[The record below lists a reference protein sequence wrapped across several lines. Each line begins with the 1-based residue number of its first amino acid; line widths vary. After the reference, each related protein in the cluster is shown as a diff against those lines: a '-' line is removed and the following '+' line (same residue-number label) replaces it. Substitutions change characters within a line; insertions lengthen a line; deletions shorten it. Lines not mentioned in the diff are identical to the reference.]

1 LTVAG
6 AEPEDE
12 GKRGTRRRRLPLLLL
27 YGLMALAA
35 GLLII
40 GSDRFWDLLS
50 PITHKQQLYALAGEY
65 KVDPM
70 LLAAIVRA
78 ESTFNPF
85 AESRSGAVG
94 LMQLMPD
101 TAEEAARG
109 LHLDFDKVE
118 DLYQDE
124 VNLRLGTYHF
134 AHLLKAFNGDTVLAL
149 AAYNAGAAK
158 VRQWRLPPPGAPE
171 ADRIE
176 AIPLDE
182 TRDYVARVLASHRTF
197 KKLQRFKR
205 WLQGLT

>member
-1 LTVAG
+1 
-6 AEPEDE
+6 
-12 GKRGTRRRRLPLLLL
+12 LLL

-158 VRQWRLPPPGAPE
+158 VRNGACRRPARRRPTASKPSPWTRPATMWRGCWPATAPS
-171 ADRIE
+171 RSCS
-176 AIPLDE
+176 
-182 TRDYVARVLASHRTF
+182 ASSAGF
-197 KKLQRFKR
+197 KD
-205 WLQGLT
+205 